1 VTAWVELSHV
11 SWMINQRGVNSYQRD
26 DAAVGNLVRRMG
38 YELYVSEARFGD
50 VKQNDPLRLAVT
62 LENRGVAP
70 FYYPWRVAVG
80 VADQNDKVLASW
92 YTSWDL
98 REVQPISIRAFP
110 DWKLAGDPQEVPF
123 GAPRE
128 LAFSVSK
135 HGLLPGKYKLLM
147 RVVHPLELSLK
158 QRGGARPLPLRFAN
172 LTQRENGWL
181 VLGQTTVLP

>member
-1 VTAWVELSHV
+1 
-11 SWMINQRGVNSYQRD
+11 MINQRGINAYQRD

-38 YELYVSEARFGD
+38 YELYVSEARFAD

-62 LENRGVAP
+62 IENRGVAP

-98 REVQPISIRAFP
+98 REVQPVSIRAFP
-110 DWKLAGDPQEVPF
+110 DWKLAGDPRDVPF

-128 LAFSVSK
+128 LAVSVAK
-135 HGLLPGKYKLLM
+135 HGLSPGKYKLLL

-172 LTQRENGWL
+172 QTQRENGWL